1 MQRCTASKFTESR
14 VDRRA
19 GRISVGIAGPF
30 HETSTIALV
39 AILFDSSD
47 IKGDATKALRSII
60 DEEFIPTD
68 LEVGIIRTDGAGGLA
83 NSSSLT

>member
-1 MQRCTASKFTESR
+1 MLASQALSTRHLSEATDSTCC
-14 VDRRA
+14 A
-19 GRISVGIAGPF
+19 
-30 HETSTIALV
+30 STIALV

-47 IKGDATKALRSII
+47 IKGDTTKALRSII
-60 DEEFIPTD
+60 DEEFIPAD